1 MLTDSHTLKLLAA
14 IILLM
19 PGLSCST
26 FAQVTDPISSV
37 GGTSWAGIVNTPDAS
52 GKFQDYAYEFE
63 FLDGNK
69 LRWRWRGT
77 VYVNGTWQQ
86 KGQEILLEMIDNRST
101 WRGTIEGDRMVGS
114 SLNNQGYKW
123 NWVLLRQTRP
133 LPASTQVIP
142 ISEKWVRYSSTSG
155 DFFAQ
160 MPVEPRITEQAL
172 TIDDVQVVN
181 NVALALTQFAVFAVS
196 YADLPPKISGSKNL
210 LDRVRKGV
218 LAGISGK
225 LISNSNISHKGY
237 PGREF
242 QATADSGL
250 YTSRI
255 FLVNNRLYQLVVVGV
270 PDKVSADEV
279 RFFLSSFDFA
289 VKL

>member
-1 MLTDSHTLKLLAA
+1 MKLLAA
-14 IILLM
+14 ILLLM
-19 PGLSCST
+19 PGLSCLTS
-26 FAQVTDPISSV
+26 AQVTDPVSSV
-37 GGTSWAGIVNTPDAS
+37 GGSSWAGIVNTPDAS

-86 KGQEILLEMIDNRST
+86 KGQEILLELIDNHST

-133 LPASTQVIP
+133 LPASTQAIP
-142 ISEKWVRYSSTSG
+142 IPEKWFKYSSTSG
-155 DFFAQ
+155 DFIAQ

-196 YADLPPKISGSKNL
+196 YADLPPNISGSKNL

-218 LAGISGK
+218 LDGISGK
-225 LISNSNISHKGY
+225 LKSNSNISHKRY

-242 QATADSGL
+242 HATAESGL

-270 PDKVSADEV
+270 PGRVSDDEV
-279 RFFLSSFDFA
+279 RWFLSSFDFA
-289 VKL
+289 VKP

>member
-1 MLTDSHTLKLLAA
+1 MKLVAA
-14 IILLM
+14 ILLLM
-19 PGLSCST
+19 PGLSCPA
-26 FAQVTDPISSV
+26 FAQVTDPVSSV
-37 GGTSWAGIVNTPDAS
+37 AGTFWAGIVNTPDAS

-77 VYVNGTWQQ
+77 IYVNGRWQQ
-86 KGQEILLEMIDNRST
+86 KGREILLEMIDNHST
-101 WRGTIEGDRMVGS
+101 WRGTIEGDRVVGS
-114 SLNNQGYKW
+114 SLNNHGYKW

-142 ISEKWVRYSSTSG
+142 IPDKWFNYSSRQG
-155 DFFAQ
+155 DFIAQ
-160 MPVEPRITEQAL
+160 MPVEPRVTEQAL

-196 YADLPPKISGSKNL
+196 YADLPPNISGSKNL
-210 LDRVRKGV
+210 LDKVRKGV
-218 LAGISGK
+218 IAGISGK
-225 LISNSNISHKGY
+225 LKSNSNISHKGY
-237 PGREF
+237 AGREF
-242 QATADSGL
+242 QAIAESGL

-270 PDKVSADEV
+270 PGKVSADEV
-279 RFFLSSFDFA
+279 THFLSSFDFK

>member
-123 NWVLLRQTRP
+123 DWGF
-133 LPASTQVIP
+133 ASP
-142 ISEKWVRYSSTSG
+142 NSSTSR
-155 DFFAQ
+155 FN
-160 MPVEPRITEQAL
+160 P
-172 TIDDVQVVN
+172 
-181 NVALALTQFAVFAVS
+181 
-196 YADLPPKISGSKNL
+196 
-210 LDRVRKGV
+210 
-218 LAGISGK
+218 
-225 LISNSNISHKGY
+225 GY
-237 PGREF
+237 PDFGEMGQILLNF
-242 QATADSGL
+242 G
-250 YTSRI
+250 
-255 FLVNNRLYQLVVVGV
+255 
-270 PDKVSADEV
+270 
-279 RFFLSSFDFA
+279 RFFRSNA
-289 VKL
+289 GGTENHGAGAYH

>member
-1 MLTDSHTLKLLAA
+1 
-14 IILLM
+14 
-19 PGLSCST
+19 
-26 FAQVTDPISSV
+26 
-37 GGTSWAGIVNTPDAS
+37 
-52 GKFQDYAYEFE
+52 
-63 FLDGNK
+63 
-69 LRWRWRGT
+69 
-77 VYVNGTWQQ
+77 
-86 KGQEILLEMIDNRST
+86 
-101 WRGTIEGDRMVGS
+101 
-114 SLNNQGYKW
+114 
-123 NWVLLRQTRP
+123 
-133 LPASTQVIP
+133 VIP
-142 ISEKWVRYSSTSG
+142 IPERWFKYSSTSG
-155 DFFAQ
+155 VFFAQ
-160 MPVEPRITEQAL
+160 MPVEPRITEQVL

-181 NVALALTQFAVFAVS
+181 NVALSLTQFAVFAVS

-225 LISNSNISHKGY
+225 LKSTSNISHKGY

-255 FLVNNRLYQLVVVGV
+255 FLVNNRLYQLVVVV
-270 PDKVSADEV
+270 MPNKVSADEV